1 MRDCYKEKPRTQAV
15 TRQVLRQAIG
25 PRFFQRYKGT
35 LSGIVASEII
45 YDDVS
50 DFLPKEIWD
59 ACLASSNAGGELQK
73 IASEELVET
82 KTKLLFARAALER
95 YSGSN
100 ILGKVLA
107 CLFDGCANQMP

>member
-25 PRFFQRYKGT
+25 PRFFRRYKGT
-35 LSGIVASEII
+35 LSEIVASEII

-59 ACLASSNAGGELQK
+59 APRELK
-73 IASEELVET
+73 YGWGIAENSERGT
-82 KTKLLFARAALER
+82 CR
-95 YSGSN
+95 
-100 ILGKVLA
+100 
-107 CLFDGCANQMP
+107 DQD